1 MCVLDSWVWLEHR
14 FDGEAAEAAED
25 VIRRA
30 KTEGGFIAPT
40 VVAEVRYR
48 VQSLEGRDAADD
60 AVRFL
65 TGADEIER
73 MPLVDEI
80 ASYAAD
86 LRCQYYDAGTCELS
100 YADAIHVAT
109 ASLHDEC
116 EALYTGDPDFA
127 DVEEVETIV
136 LER

>member
-1 MCVLDSWVWLEHR
+1 MYFLDSWVWLEHL
-14 FDGEAAEAAED
+14 FDGEAASAAED

-30 KTEGGFIAPT
+30 RTEGGLIAPT

-48 VQSLEGRDAADD
+48 VQSVEGRDAADD
-60 AVRFL
+60 AVRIL
-65 TGADEIER
+65 TGAEEIES
-73 MPLVDEI
+73 MPLIDDV

-116 EALYTGDPDFA
+116 ETLYTGDPDFA
-127 DVEEVETIV
+127 DVEEIETIV